1 MIIFFVV
8 LKYNHLYFKN
18 VSTYIFILCSPTD
31 LAYYSYLTINPRAY
45 DSCLEIG
52 LLDIGNADL
61 KAEEKRGFVS
71 LFPSVSLLLGTFSA
85 PIGKSPAGSRL
96 LLFLLCRAHPPPPLT
111 LLTLSPSQQRLSYQ
125 DPVIRATGE
134 INQ

>member
-1 MIIFFVV
+1 M
-8 LKYNHLYFKN
+8 Y
-18 VSTYIFILCSPTD
+18 
-31 LAYYSYLTINPRAY
+31 PRAY

-71 LFPSVSLLLGTFSA
+71 LFPSVSS
-85 PIGKSPAGSRL
+85 SPWYFLCPNRSTLQDPGS
-96 LLFLLCRAHPPPPLT
+96 LLFLLCRAHPLLPLT

-125 DPVIRATGE
+125 DPVIRATGK